1 MRINLLMFFFQLS
14 VVFYQWVLLR
24 KRFKELIDGK
34 RVLIELSLLGQSQEL
49 CDFFFSGFNELQ
61 PRDTFVVF
69 GFLLNFERKFLDLG
83 NQIKTGIVHDPE
95 SVHACDIF

>member
-1 MRINLLMFFFQLS
+1 MLFFQLS
-14 VVFYQWVLLR
+14 VVFYQWVLPG
-24 KRFKELIDGK
+24 KRFQKLIDRK

-49 CDFFFSGFNELQ
+49 YDFFFSVFNELQ
-61 PRDTFVVF
+61 PRYISVVF

-95 SVHACDIF
+95 SVDACDIF